1 MAISVPNTLAELQFL
16 SKKLGIYDQI
26 KGTKKDGSK
35 SKEDYIIPI
44 RKKILQDRYNGDTPL
59 YLSLM
64 LDNIKS
70 PMLSK
75 RFDEV
80 NEDIQRDIWS
90 SDEWYFE
97 EKINGIRC
105 FLIKQGDN
113 LKVYSR
119 EINKS
124 DLLPIEI
131 PLLFDT
137 SGLSNIQDDFI
148 LDCELTS
155 NNINALNILNGYGLY
170 SENVTQSLEEL
181 LLKLNPILSKRI
193 LRESDFR
200 FIFNVLDCLYIN
212 EWIMFETLE
221 KRKIQCKSIVETLNV
236 NGISCRLVNSTNEN
250 KEWFY
255 NSCLK
260 SGYEGCICKRGDSI
274 YVPDTTRKKDGWIKI
289 KPATRVEKEFTR
301 EDEVYDTIDGFITGF
316 TPGEDYIESLEISAY
331 VDGVEKSICCVCDL
345 SDFLKNYVTAR
356 VDNIV
361 TIKPNLLGSVVELDG
376 LLSGILRFRFDRNSS
391 DCKVSGTLLK
401 NIKNYKCN

>member
-170 SENVTQSLEEL
+170 SENVIQSLEEL

-193 LRESDFR
+193 LRESDFQ

-212 EWIMFETLE
+212 EWIMSETLE
-221 KRKIQCKSIVETLNV
+221 KRKIQCKSIVEMLNA
-236 NGISCRLVNSTNEN
+236 NGILCRLVNSTNEN

-274 YVPDTTRKKDGWIKI
+274 YVPDTTRKRDGWIKI
-289 KPATRVEKEFTR
+289 KPATGVEKELTKK
-301 EDEVYDTIDGFITGF
+301 DEVYDTIDGFITGF
-316 TPGEDYIESLEISAY
+316 NAGKEFIEALEISAY
-331 VDGVEKSICCVCDL
+331 VDGERRVICWIDNL
-345 SDFLKNYVTAR
+345 DDFMKNYVTSR
-356 VDNIV
+356 VEGVV
-361 TIKPNLLGSVVELDG
+361 TIKPNVLDTVVELDG
-376 LLSGILRFRFDRNSS
+376 LLRGILRFRYDRKSIE
-391 DCKVSGTLLK
+391 CRVPGTLLK
-401 NIKNYKCN
+401 NILNYDCN